1 MTFGLELE
9 NGAIA
14 LEEITL
20 GEYRVRPRET
30 QHTLL
35 RNWEVLRRDLNTPFL
50 TQTPDSTAQ
59 C

>member
-1 MTFGLELE
+1 MTFGLDLE

-14 LEEITL
+14 LEETTL
-20 GEYRVRPRET
+20 GEYRVRPKET

-35 RNWEVLRRDLNTPFL
+35 RNWDLNTPFL